1 MLSRP
6 TGRRNFWTD
15 TSDLFVPEEMVVDLL
30 SADQVF
36 ELLESGEGSVL
47 ENFGSHIDPLEEIVQ
62 LFCSSPGTLSFL
74 GVPRRPMD
82 NNIVEVW

>member
-1 MLSRP
+1 
-6 TGRRNFWTD
+6 
-15 TSDLFVPEEMVVDLL
+15 MVVDLL

-62 LFCSSPGTLSFL
+62 LFCSSPGIPLRLEFRQMFPNFL
-74 GVPRRPMD
+74 EGNPIAS
-82 NNIVEVW
+82 IVRAR